1 MVAQLEMLTGT
12 LQENILTLLAH
23 DDTYGKIVAAQVVPQ
38 LFEGEYRVIAE
49 RCMDFWKRHGKAPG
63 AAHMVDLVDDIVS
76 DKLNRRGKTYTRI
89 LNSMVDLLPHI
100 NVRYV
105 MDQLHTFTR
114 MQRLKDA
121 ILKSAE
127 KLNEPDAHLT
137 IAEVEQMWSDLLR
150 ARSTSFNP
158 PTRLTDYKRLLE
170 FLENQYAE
178 FITGIK
184 ELDEAEVVPAR
195 GTVML
200 MLAAKKRGKSWFL
213 INCGAQAI
221 MLRKKVL
228 HITLEMSEEQV
239 LQRYYQKLFSTTK
252 YERTVTNRVINRDG
266 EGFLQSLE
274 EEEVKVDFTF
284 NSPDVDVELRVH
296 IDALGPRSNYLR
308 IKRFPPRSVGIDEIR
323 AYIENLEIVEGF
335 IPDEIILD
343 YVGILKADP
352 KNPRISQ
359 GRNMEEYRA
368 LMIERNAAGVT
379 AGQLSKEGFL
389 AKTAG
394 SHNVGEDF
402 SMTFTADI
410 TLVFSST
417 DAEKALGL
425 GRLWVTDARDAE
437 DTWGVLVTQNYRS
450 GQFCI
455 DSIRLHG
462 DYFDLLSDLKKEKN
476 LEDEDE
482 PQAPDS
488 EED

>member
-1 MVAQLEMLTGT
+1 MPAQLQQLTGT

-23 DDTYGKIVAAQVVPQ
+23 DDVHGKIVAAQVVPQ

-49 RCMDFWKRHGKAPG
+49 RCVDFWKRHGKAPG

-76 DKLNRRGKTYTRI
+76 DRANRKGKTYTRI
-89 LNSMVDLLPHI
+89 LASMLDLLPHI

-105 MDQLHTFTR
+105 LDQLYTFTR

-127 KLNEPDAHLT
+127 KLNEPDAHIT
-137 IAEVEQMWSDLLR
+137 IAEVEQMWSELLR
-150 ARSTSFNP
+150 ARVTTFTP
-158 PTRLTDYKRLLE
+158 PTKLTDYKRLLE
-170 FLENQYAE
+170 YLESQYAE

-213 INCGAQAI
+213 INCGAKAI
-221 MLRKKVL
+221 MLRKRVL

-239 LQRYYQKLFSTTK
+239 LQRYYQNLFSATK
-252 YERTVTNRVINRDG
+252 YERTVTNRIIDRDA
-266 EGFLQSLE
+266 EGFLKGIE
-274 EEEVKVDFTF
+274 EAEVKVDFTF
-284 NSPDVDVELRVH
+284 NNSDIDIELRVH
-296 IDALGPRSNYLR
+296 IENLGPKSNYLR
-308 IKRFPPRSVGIDEIR
+308 IVRFPPRSVTIDDIR
-323 AYIENLEIVEGF
+323 AYIENLEVVEGF

-352 KNPRISQ
+352 KNPRIAQ
-359 GRNMEEYRA
+359 GRNMEEFRA

-394 SHNVGEDF
+394 SHNAAEDF
-402 SMTFTADI
+402 SMSFTADI
-410 TLVFSST
+410 TLVFSAT

-437 DTWGVLVTQNYRS
+437 DTWGVLLTQNYRS

-455 DSIRLHG
+455 DSIRLG
-462 DYFDLLSDLKKEKN
+462 NEYFDLLEDLKTEKN
-476 LEDEDE
+476 LGDGEDEGSPE
-482 PQAPDS
+482 